1 MGGARQS
8 QREMSPTCAINGRMA
23 LTDGY
28 GVPPAERVVARLRQH
43 ARQMFWPSVALIA
56 VCGAASYFGSAYGGW
71 IALAIWI
78 AALLLA
84 IFLFLLPLGSWLTTR
99 YTVTTRR
106 LIIRRGL
113 FVRERRELLHSRG
126 YTITLRTSWLQGMF
140 RSGTIVIGAMDEKA
154 VARLRDI
161 PRAEVVTEALHDLME
176 NSQRLYP
183 SGWNTGSVLT
193 EQGNRPL

>member
-1 MGGARQS
+1 
-8 QREMSPTCAINGRMA
+8 MA

-43 ARQMFWPSVALIA
+43 ARRMFWPSVALI
-56 VCGAASYFGSAYGGW
+56 VICGAAAYFGSAFGGW
-71 IALAIWI
+71 ISPAIWA

-106 LIIRRGL
+106 LIVRSGL

-126 YTITLRTSWLQGMF
+126 YTVTLRTSWLQGLF
-140 RSGTIVIGAMDEKA
+140 RSGTIVIGAMDQKTI
-154 VARLRDI
+154 ARLRDV
-161 PRAEVVTEALHDLME
+161 PQAEVVTEALHDLMD
-176 NSQRLYP
+176 NGQRLYAT
-183 SGWNTGSVLT
+183 GWPTGSLLP
-193 EQGNRPL
+193 EQSEQRS